1 MLEWILVIITLANF
15 FIGNY
20 NGSQTQVRNYQT
32 QTSQAM
38 GSAYWSPGGPQ
49 GYYYGSPP
57 QAYAYPPG
65 Y

>member
-1 MLEWILVIITLANF
+1 MLEWVLVIVTIFNIIF
-15 FIGNY
+15 SGY
-20 NGSQTQVRNYQT
+20 HGQQTQVRNYQT
-32 QTSQAM
+32 ESPQTM